1 MILKINNKLK
11 IFKYYIYI
19 YMKINTIINKN
30 LIIYLLLSS
39 NVNIIHILFE

>member
-11 IFKYYIYI
+11 IFKYYI

-39 NVNIIHILFE
+39 NINIIHILFE